1 MFSFQYEINM
11 FTSKLII
18 VNKPFN
24 EKYIKKIKS
33 IIKKLKIIIDL
44 DLKFMINVISIWF
57 ITLLDVWI
65 EQMQVNTMQY
75 IIFVTM

>member
-57 ITLLDVWI
+57 ITLLDV
-65 EQMQVNTMQY
+65 
-75 IIFVTM
+75 